1 MSRFK
6 EITRSLSLSLSRAPG
21 PSGCRGINRRLHLR
35 TAGALRAL
43 VFIRPLHFPR
53 RAHPRR
59 DSWLVERGVSDAASL
74 RVALSATFLRSVLP
88 RTTPGRPEH
97 RCRKVV
103 VKMAA
108 CEGSASVNPN
118 CEVVRGQTFEVGP
131 RYTNLSYMGEGAYG
145 MVV

>member
-1 MSRFK
+1 MK
-6 EITRSLSLSLSRAPG
+6 AKTEE
-21 PSGCRGINRRLHLR
+21 RG
-35 TAGALRAL
+35 
-43 VFIRPLHFPR
+43 
-53 RAHPRR
+53 
-59 DSWLVERGVSDAASL
+59 GVSDAASL
-74 RVALSATFLRSVLP
+74 RVALSARVYRADSVQGAFCRATLLP
-88 RTTPGRPEH
+88 TVPTPG
-97 RCRKVV
+97 RKVV